1 MSDCSSFSSVVT
13 VDAVIR
19 DCLGAMITRLGKYP
33 KKPVKKIVSI
43 ISRKVKII
51 AGYG

>member
-13 VDAVIR
+13 VDAAIR

-33 KKPVKKIVSI
+33 KKTCQKNYIDN
-43 ISRKVKII
+43 
-51 AGYG
+51 